1 MGSTNKKLIL
11 SEVNKFIFKILKNN
25 LIFGHSKIEI
35 LTLRGVNKYNF
46 DTRRGG
52 QQIKN

>member
-35 LTLRGVNKYNF
+35 LTLRGKVNTLNA
-46 DTRRGG
+46 DTMGSH
-52 QQIKN
+52 